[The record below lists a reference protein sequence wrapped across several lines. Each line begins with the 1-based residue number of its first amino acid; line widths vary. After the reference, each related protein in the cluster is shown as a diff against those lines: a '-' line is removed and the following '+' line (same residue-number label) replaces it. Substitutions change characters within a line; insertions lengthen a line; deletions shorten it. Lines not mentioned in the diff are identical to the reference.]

1 MSKTPKS
8 QTAPNQPIS
17 GHQTFRNFVYV
28 PGSGW
33 KAIGGMRG
41 SMKPRKAIYLP
52 ECAGMTIRAAIA
64 NVKIVRRKPA
74 VLNYL
79 RMENWIIGDDGIAD
93 EADQFQHVMQRITT
107 AAGDAADTAP
117 TQEEIEAIKRC
128 LGISSA

>member
-1 MSKTPKS
+1 MNKTPKCQS
-8 QTAPNQPIS
+8 DPNQPIS

-41 SMKPRKAIYLP
+41 SMKPRKVIYLP
-52 ECAGMTIRAAIA
+52 ECAGKTIRAAIA
-64 NVKIVRRKPA
+64 NVKIERRKPG

-93 EADQFQHVMQRITT
+93 EEDQFQHVMRRITA
-107 AAGDAADTAP
+107 AAGDDADSAP
-117 TQEEIEAIKRC
+117 TQEDIEAIKRC
-128 LGISSA
+128 LDISSG

>member
-1 MSKTPKS
+1 
-8 QTAPNQPIS
+8 
-17 GHQTFRNFVYV
+17 
-28 PGSGW
+28 
-33 KAIGGMRG
+33 MRG

>member
-1 MSKTPKS
+1 MNKTPKGEF
-8 QTAPNQPIS
+8 APKQRIS

-33 KAIGGMRG
+33 KAIGGMSG

-52 ECAGMTIRAAIA
+52 EYAGMTVRAALA
-64 NVKIVRRKPA
+64 NVKIERSKPV

-79 RMENWIIGDDGIAD
+79 RMENWKIGDDGVAD
-93 EADQFQHVMQRITT
+93 EADQFQHVFRRITT
-107 AAGDAADTAP
+107 AAGDDADTAP
-117 TQEEIEAIKRC
+117 TQEETEAIKRC

>member
-1 MSKTPKS
+1 MNKTPKS
-8 QTAPNQPIS
+8 QSAPNQPIS

-52 ECAGMTIRAAIA
+52 ECAGQTVRAAIA
-64 NVKIVRRKPA
+64 NVKIVGRKPA

-93 EADQFQHVMQRITT
+93 EEDQFQHVMRRITT
-107 AAGDAADTAP
+107 LAGDDANSVP
-117 TQEEIEAIKRC
+117 TQEDIAAIKRC
-128 LGISSA
+128 LGINST